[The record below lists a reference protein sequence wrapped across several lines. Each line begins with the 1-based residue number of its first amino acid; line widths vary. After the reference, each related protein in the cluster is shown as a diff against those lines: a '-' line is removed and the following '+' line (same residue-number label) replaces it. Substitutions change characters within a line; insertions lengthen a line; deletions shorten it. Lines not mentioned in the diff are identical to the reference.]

1 MFIKLALRRNL
12 IYPMQHIIW
21 SFIREILLMIIND
34 FIKFNS
40 PYIFMPLMFL
50 GEIFAGVIM
59 YCYKRNKMKTKK
71 EEKKGEEYIMSIKLI
86 VSEKEEE
93 GDYFI
98 PFDNKIKIVFLI
110 FLISLFDS
118 VQFLISSIGLHYY
131 NKQRMLSISFC
142 PRLYGI
148 STISAAFFYVYAL
161 KLPVYKH
168 HKISLS
174 IIGFCLIIAII
185 LEFIFGTMNAIAKA
199 EYIGI
204 SLGLI
209 IISQIYVSC
218 TDSLEKYLFE
228 YDYMDPFVVLIYEG
242 IFGYLLSFILLV
254 SKNYLKEIRDYVYK
268 DNPDQKKKLVGF
280 IFSLF
285 FYMILS
291 GGKNLYRIV
300 TNKIYSPMT
309 KTLSDYALNPLYLI
323 YYHLVRGDFK
333 INGKL
338 HPWYFSIN
346 IILALIISFFGCVYN
361 EFIILFCCG
370 LEKNTHDQISKRAS
384 SLNNLF
390 ELIKV
395 GDECDED
402 EGGNDNPSNLLNDK
416 NSS

>member
-1 MFIKLALRRNL
+1 MFIKFALRRNL
-12 IYPMQHIIW
+12 IYPLQYIIW
-21 SFIREILLMIIND
+21 SYLREFINMIISD
-34 FIKFNS
+34 IIKLKS
-40 PYIFMPLMFL
+40 SYIYLPLMFL
-50 GEIFAGVIM
+50 SEIFAGAIL
-59 YCYKRNKMKTKK
+59 YCYEKKKMKTKK
-71 EEKKGEEYIMSIKLI
+71 EEKKGEEYLMSIKLI

-93 GDYFI
+93 GDYFV
-98 PFDNKIKIVFLI
+98 PLDNKIKIVFLI

-118 VQFLISSIGLHYY
+118 VQFLISSIALHYF
-131 NKQRMLSISFC
+131 NKQRMLSVSFC

-148 STISAAFFYVYAL
+148 STISAVFFYVYAL

-168 HKISLS
+168 HQISLL
-174 IIGFCLIIAII
+174 IIGFCLIITII
-185 LEFIFGTMNAIAKA
+185 LEFIFGTMKSIAKA

-204 SLGLI
+204 SVGLI

-228 YDYMDPFVVLIYEG
+228 YDYMDPFVVLMYEG
-242 IFGYLLSFILLV
+242 IFGYLLSFFLFFSQNFFDDIRKFNRGAEGKNKIGLV
-254 SKNYLKEIRDYVYK
+254 
-268 DNPDQKKKLVGF
+268 
-280 IFSLF
+280 FSLI
-285 FYMILS
+285 FYIIIS
-291 GGKNLYRIV
+291 GGKNLFRIV

-338 HPWYFSIN
+338 NPWYFSIN

-402 EGGNDNPSNLLNDK
+402 EGGNDNLSNLLNDK